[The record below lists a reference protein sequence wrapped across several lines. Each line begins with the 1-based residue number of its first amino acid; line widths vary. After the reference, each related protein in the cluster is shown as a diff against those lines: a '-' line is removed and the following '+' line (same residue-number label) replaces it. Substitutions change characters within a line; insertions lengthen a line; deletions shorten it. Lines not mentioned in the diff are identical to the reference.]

1 MQLNWAEAQLGF
13 IQQGDIL
20 STWLSDG
27 GTILKDFVNLSMKSL
42 NAELWRGYLVPRLIL
57 ALQEVTSFLLH
68 MFLPGSKLT
77 VKGLLNCESK
87 QILLSLSTVS
97 QPFCHRGNKEQS
109 GHPHSPGYGTLEMSL
124 CQWLTWDLEMM
135 AKSRGMAVISM
146 VHKPKMKFKEM

>member
-1 MQLNWAEAQLGF
+1 MQLNWAEAWLGF
-13 IQQGDIL
+13 TQQGDML

-42 NAELWRGYLVPRLIL
+42 TAELWRGYLVPRLVL

-77 VKGLLNCESK
+77 VKVLLNCESK
-87 QILLSLSTVS
+87 QTLLSLNSVS
-97 QPFCHRGNKEQS
+97 QSFCHSGNKEHR
-109 GHPHSPGYGTLEMSL
+109 GHLHSPGCGALEMGLS
-124 CQWLTWDLEMM
+124 QWLTWALEMM